1 MGTVEISHHSNVVV
15 KMEKETAVSTLQVD
29 LCENI
34 NMRVT
39 LYCDGFVEREATM
52 DYLKDGVTAVGNA
65 IAEEMQFVTAFVV
78 EG

>member
-1 MGTVEISHHSNVVV
+1 
-15 KMEKETAVSTLQVD
+15 
-29 LCENI
+29 
-34 NMRVT
+34 MRVA